1 MIGLVI
7 FVLILPVQVFAAG
20 EDSSS
25 ENNRTEDNMTE
36 TDLEKTQEETE
47 QKIWELTEVKDLD
60 TAIRKLFPEEKLH
73 FQDLVESVIRQDEN
87 LSAGQIR
94 NFVTDQFFYVL
105 KVNKP
110 VLASIIFLVLIA
122 AVFSNFSE
130 VFQNR
135 QISQTAF
142 FLVYL
147 SVITVGI
154 RNFQAAAVEV
164 QHGLENLILFMR
176 VLCPVYFVCMAVA
189 VGSISAIAFYNL
201 ALFLIFLVEL
211 VILKWIVPL
220 IQIALLMEILNNLT
234 EEEFLSKAAELLLAL
249 VTGIGFIER
258 IISPAAD
265 QVKRSVWTKGVGM
278 IPGIGDVVS
287 GTSEVVLGSA
297 VLLKNG
303 VGIAGALLV
312 TGVVMIPVINMGILT
327 LLYKGTAALIQPVS
341 DKRIVEAISFTGEG
355 YHMLLKTVLATAV
368 LFLVTLAVAA
378 SAAS

>member
-25 ENNRTEDNMTE
+25 ENSRTEDNMTE

-130 VFQNR
+130 VFQNC

-142 FLVYL
+142 FWYTCL
-147 SVITVGI
+147 
-154 RNFQAAAVEV
+154 
-164 QHGLENLILFMR
+164 
-176 VLCPVYFVCMAVA
+176 
-189 VGSISAIAFYNL
+189 
-201 ALFLIFLVEL
+201 
-211 VILKWIVPL
+211 
-220 IQIALLMEILNNLT
+220 
-234 EEEFLSKAAELLLAL
+234 
-249 VTGIGFIER
+249 
-258 IISPAAD
+258 
-265 QVKRSVWTKGVGM
+265 
-278 IPGIGDVVS
+278 
-287 GTSEVVLGSA
+287 
-297 VLLKNG
+297 
-303 VGIAGALLV
+303 
-312 TGVVMIPVINMGILT
+312 
-327 LLYKGTAALIQPVS
+327 
-341 DKRIVEAISFTGEG
+341 
-355 YHMLLKTVLATAV
+355 
-368 LFLVTLAVAA
+368 
-378 SAAS
+378 